1 MSLFTKIVTGIFGKK
16 AEKDLKLLAPAV
28 GEINTA
34 FEPLKSLSNDELK
47 QRFQDIRTELKEISD
62 NSRKTFKAEGL
73 EEEEL
78 EEAILKVEQ

>member
-34 FEPLKSLSNDELK
+34 FEPLKSLSDDELK
-47 QRFQDIRTELKEISD
+47 QRFQDCFLKFFF
-62 NSRKTFKAEGL
+62 FKSLCFKGL
-73 EEEEL
+73 T
-78 EEAILKVEQ
+78 